1 MKLEDLLKKS
11 LPAGK
16 LTKRTITIKTEDG
29 DKEADVYVKVLSC
42 DEVMSSDAK
51 TNKEALYENVSK
63 AIVNE
68 KGDQIF
74 TAQQVAGLQS
84 YIWFQLLDHS
94 NELNVTG
101 KTKP

>member
-11 LPAGK
+11 LPTGK

-42 DEVMSSDAK
+42 DEVMNSDAK
-51 TNKEALYENVSK
+51 TSKEAVYENVSK

-68 KGDQIF
+68 KGEQIF
-74 TAQQVAGLQS
+74 NAKQVAELQS
-84 YIWFQLLDHS
+84 YIWFQLLDLS
-94 NELNVTG
+94 NEFNAAG
-101 KTKP
+101 KIKP